1 MKRLIHLI
9 SHVAVIATVSS
20 ICTSVQA
27 AAYDDLLRA
36 AELGDAAGIERL
48 IDKGM
53 DRDTADAKGNTIL
66 MIATREGH
74 EKVVMTLI
82 RRKANANRRNQYG
95 DTALMI
101 ASLKGNLEIARMLIE
116 LGGAEVKHSGWAPIH
131 YAAFNDKEKMI
142 PYLIAKGADKDALAP
157 NGYTALMLAARS
169 GHTDAVRALLHEDVD
184 INVRGPEGQTAL
196 KIARMRKHGEVV
208 DLISRAGGVE

>member
-1 MKRLIHLI
+1 MKHFIYFTSHIAVLAYIFI
-9 SHVAVIATVSS
+9 SY
-20 ICTSVQA
+20 TSVQA

-36 AELGDAAGIERL
+36 AELGDATGIERL

-53 DRDTADAKGNTIL
+53 DPNTADAKGNTIL

-74 EKVVMTLI
+74 GKVVMTLI
-82 RRKANANRRNQYG
+82 RRKANPNRRNQYG
-95 DTALMI
+95 DTALML
-101 ASLKGNLEIARMLIE
+101 ASLRGDQEIARMLIE

-131 YAAFNDKEKMI
+131 YAAFYDKEKMI

-169 GHTDAVRALLHEDVD
+169 GHTDAVRALLQEDVD
-184 INVRGPEGQTAL
+184 INVRGPDGQTAL
-196 KIARMRKHGEVV
+196 KIARVRKHSEVA